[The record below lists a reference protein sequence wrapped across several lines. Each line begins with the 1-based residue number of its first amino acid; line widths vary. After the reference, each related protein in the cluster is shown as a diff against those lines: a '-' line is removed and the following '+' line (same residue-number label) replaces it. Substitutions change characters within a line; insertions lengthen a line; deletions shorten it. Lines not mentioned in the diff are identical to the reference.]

1 MEQLVEIIAKNLV
14 NAPESVSV
22 SSIKDGDIYIIILKT
37 APDDV
42 GRVIGKGGKL
52 AKAIRTLAM
61 AAAPDDVK
69 EVRVRIDG

>member
-14 NAPESVSV
+14 SDPDSVSV
-22 SSIKDGDIYIIILKT
+22 RSEEEDDRIIIYLTT
-37 APDDV
+37 APEDA

-52 AKAIRTLAM
+52 AKAIRVLAE
-61 AAAPDDVK
+61 AANRDSHK

>member
-14 NAPESVSV
+14 SDPDSVSV
-22 SSIKDGDIYIIILKT
+22 RSEEEDDRIVICLKT
-37 APDDV
+37 APEDA

-52 AKAIRTLAM
+52 AKAIRVLAE
-61 AAAPDDVK
+61 AASTDGDK

>member
-14 NAPESVSV
+14 SDPESVSV
-22 SSIKDGDIYIIILKT
+22 ETVTEGEKRIIILRT
-37 APDDV
+37 APEDA

-52 AKAIRTLAM
+52 AKAIRVLAE
-61 AAAPDDVK
+61 AAAPKETK

>member
-14 NAPESVSV
+14 SDSESVSV
-22 SSIKDGDIYIIILKT
+22 SAERDGERYIIRLKT
-37 APDDV
+37 APEDV

-52 AKAIRTLAM
+52 AKAIRALAE
-61 AAAPDDVK
+61 AAAPDDIR

>member
-14 NAPESVSV
+14 SDPESVSV
-22 SSIKDGDIYIIILKT
+22 ETVMEGEKRIIILRT
-37 APDDV
+37 APEDA

-52 AKAIRTLAM
+52 AKAIRVLAE
-61 AAAPDDVK
+61 AAAPEDAK

>member
-14 NAPESVSV
+14 SDPDSVSV
-22 SSIKDGDIYIIILKT
+22 RSEEEDDRIIIYLTT
-37 APDDV
+37 APEDA

-52 AKAIRTLAM
+52 AKAIRVLAE
-61 AAAPDDVK
+61 AVGDGDK

>member
-14 NAPESVSV
+14 SDPESVSV
-22 SSIKDGDIYIIILKT
+22 ETVTEGEKIIIILKT
-37 APDDV
+37 APEDA

-52 AKAIRTLAM
+52 AKAIRVLAQ
-61 AAAPDDVK
+61 AAAPGAAK